1 MILKYDEALKKAS
14 NKEWFKSFY
23 KKDEVSSDDTVNE
36 INELVNELGG
46 NQILTNYFEISDDMI
61 LLKMYEDD
69 LLDYLYDLKD
79 EKATV

>member
-1 MILKYDEALKKAS
+1 MILKYEEALKKDS